1 MVYNTF
7 YILLDLACQYFVE
20 DFYIC
25 INEDADWIPGL
36 AQWFND
42 LTLPWAVGEV
52 AETAWIWHYCG
63 CGVGQQLQLWLD
75 T

>member
-7 YILLDLACQYFVE
+7 YMLLDLVCQYFVE

-42 LTLPWAVGEV
+42 LTLP
-52 AETAWIWHYCG
+52 
-63 CGVGQQLQLWLD
+63 
-75 T
+75 